1 MIFLYQI
8 YKPRSQPKSEKK
20 KYQRINKIMTTCCR
34 SNKILLCFKL
44 KQDRLNDSKRSHL
57 DEIETPPYHLWSCA
71 PIWLPCNLYD
81 PPPLRLFDRSVWSSR
96 KAEIWVWPYYLVM
109 VTVSDYGNYVTVA
122 SRQVL
127 LSWRSPGRGSSSSA
141 QSVARQLPATSKG
154 HGRGTVTLWFYVS
167 YRFVKILTYLCGLS
181 WTTVCSC
188 QDCIYTQ

>member
-1 MIFLYQI
+1 M
-8 YKPRSQPKSEKK
+8 K
-20 KYQRINKIMTTCCR
+20 KYVF
-34 SNKILLCFKL
+34 LLFSTSITFL
-44 KQDRLNDSKRSHL
+44 LLPVTFQPYL
-57 DEIETPPYHLWSCA
+57 IFETQFYQNCHTA
-71 PIWLPCNLYD
+71 I
-81 PPPLRLFDRSVWSSR
+81 RLFDRSVWSSR